1 MGGRGRHSEDDAG
14 RVPALMVQG
23 TGSDVG
29 KSLLVAGLGRA
40 FARRGLRV
48 RPFKAQNMSNNASV
62 TMDGGE
68 IGRAQA
74 LQAQACGVAESVHMN
89 PILLKPQSDTG
100 SQLVVH
106 GRVEGSVSAR
116 DYHKRKPDL
125 LPRVLESFHI
135 MGRDADL
142 ILVEGAGSP
151 AEVNLR
157 GIDIANM
164 GFACVAD
171 VPVVLVGDI
180 DRGGVIAALVGT
192 YALLTGE
199 ERVLLKGYVINKF
212 RGDERLFDSA
222 LAIIECKTGLSCFGI
237 LPHTEAARRLPD
249 EDSMALD
256 NKNTPA
262 AHTPR
267 TEIRIAVP
275 RLPRIANF
283 DDLDPLA
290 TESGVAVDMIP
301 PGEPLPPDADLILIP
316 GSKSTLADLAF
327 LREQGW
333 DTDIHAHLRRGGRV
347 LGLCAGYQMLGRAI
361 ADPHGLEGRAGTAP
375 GLGLLDVETVMTD
388 EKTLLRATGTDDAGV
403 AAPQSGYEM
412 HLGETSG
419 PDCARPMSLPRR
431 RQGGAISANG
441 LVEGCYLHGLFAD
454 DAYRRDYLKG
464 LKGGLRTHVSYAQGV
479 EDALDEL
486 AVLCE
491 ARLDLDR
498 LLEIAHG
505 R

>member
-1 MGGRGRHSEDDAG
+1 MI
-14 RVPALMVQG
+14 QG

-40 FARRGLRV
+40 FTRRGLRV
-48 RPFKAQNMSNNASV
+48 RPFKPQNMSNNASV

-74 LQAQACGVAESVHMN
+74 LQAQACGAEESVHMN

-100 SQLVVH
+100 SQLVVQ
-106 GRVEGSVSAR
+106 GRAESAVSAY
-116 DYHKRKPDL
+116 DYHKLKPRL
-125 LPRVLESFHI
+125 LPRIMESFHI
-135 MGRDADL
+135 LERDADL

-157 GIDIANM
+157 GADIANM
-164 GFACVAD
+164 GFACAAG

-180 DRGGVIAALVGT
+180 GRGGVIAALVGT
-192 YALLTGE
+192 HALLSGE
-199 ERVLLKGYVINKF
+199 ERELLKGYVINKF
-212 RGDERLFDSA
+212 RGDECLFTSA
-222 LAIIECKTGLSCFGI
+222 IDIIEDKTGLVCFGI
-237 LPHTEAARRLPD
+237 LPQTEAARRLPD

-256 NKNTPA
+256 GNKHA
-262 AHTPR
+262 AAMLHP
-267 TEIRIAVP
+267 EICIVVP
-275 RLPRIANF
+275 RLSRIANF

-290 TESGVAVDMIP
+290 AEPGVAVDMIP
-301 PGEPLPPDADLILIP
+301 PGEPLPLDVDLILIP
-316 GSKSTLADLAF
+316 GSKSTLADLTF

-333 DTDIHAHLRRGGRV
+333 DADIHAHLRRGGRV
-347 LGLCAGYQMLGRAI
+347 LGLCAGYQMLGHAI
-361 ADPHGLEGRAGTAP
+361 SDPHGLEGQAGTVP
-375 GLGLLDVETVMTD
+375 GLGLLNVKTVMTN
-388 EKTLLRATGTDDAGV
+388 EKTLLRATGTDGAEARMFQG
-403 AAPQSGYEM
+403 GYEI

-419 PDCARPMSLPRR
+419 PDCARPMSLPQGQ
-431 RQGGAISANG
+431 QGGATTTNG
-441 LVEGCYLHGLFAD
+441 LVQGCYLHGLFAD
-454 DAYRRDYLKG
+454 DAYRCDYLKG
-464 LKGGLRTHVSYAQGV
+464 LKAGFGTHMSYAQGV

-486 AVLCE
+486 AALCE

>member
-1 MGGRGRHSEDDAG
+1 MGGKGKHSDGRAT
-14 RVPALMVQG
+14 RVPALMIQG

-40 FARRGLRV
+40 FTRRGLRV
-48 RPFKAQNMSNNASV
+48 RPFKPQNMSNNASV
-62 TMDGGE
+62 TADGGE

-74 LQAQACGVAESVHMN
+74 LQAQACGVEESVHMN

-100 SQLVVH
+100 SQLVVQ

-125 LPRVLESFHI
+125 LPRILESFSVL
-135 MGRDADL
+135 GRDADL

-157 GIDIANM
+157 GADIANM
-164 GFACVAD
+164 GFACAAD

-192 YALLTGE
+192 HALLSDE
-199 ERVLLKGYVINKF
+199 ERGLLKGYVINKF

-222 LAIIECKTGLSCFGI
+222 LAIIEDKTGLPCFGI
-237 LPHTEAARRLPD
+237 LPHAEAARRLPD

-262 AHTPR
+262 AAPR
-267 TEIRIAVP
+267 PQLRIAVP

-290 TESGVAVDMIP
+290 AEPGVVVDMIP
-301 PGEPLPPDADLILIP
+301 PGEPLPLDADLILIP
-316 GSKSTLADLAF
+316 GSKSTMADLAF

-361 ADPHGLEGRAGTAP
+361 SDPHGLEGQTGSVP
-375 GLGLLDVETVMTD
+375 GLGLLDVETVMSD
-388 EKTLLRATGTDDAGV
+388 EKTLLRATGTDDADAGMF
-403 AAPQSGYEM
+403 QGGYEM

-419 PDCARPMSLPRR
+419 PDCARPMSLPRGQ
-431 RQGGAISANG
+431 QGGATTANG
-441 LVEGCYLHGLFAD
+441 LVQGCYLHGLFAD

-464 LKGGLRTHVSYAQGV
+464 LKGGFGTHVSYAQGM
-479 EDALDEL
+479 ESALDEL
-486 AVLCE
+486 AGLCE

-498 LLEIAHG
+498 LLEIA
-505 R
+505 RA